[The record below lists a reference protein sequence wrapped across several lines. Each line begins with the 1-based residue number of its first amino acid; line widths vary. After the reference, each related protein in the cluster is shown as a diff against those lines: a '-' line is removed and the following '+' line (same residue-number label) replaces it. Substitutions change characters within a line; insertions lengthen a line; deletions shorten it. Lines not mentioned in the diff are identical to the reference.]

1 MFVEMLTLHSLT
13 QVKDEESQ
21 TEEIVKSIQ
30 TTSGLAQKAKETYSQ
45 RCQVCHDAS
54 GYNLNNSSKLRLLSG
69 IFLV

>member
-1 MFVEMLTLHSLT
+1 MLINIIHPLSYSCASDMLIGVLILYFLT

-45 RCQVCHDAS
+45 RCQVC
-54 GYNLNNSSKLRLLSG
+54 
-69 IFLV
+69 